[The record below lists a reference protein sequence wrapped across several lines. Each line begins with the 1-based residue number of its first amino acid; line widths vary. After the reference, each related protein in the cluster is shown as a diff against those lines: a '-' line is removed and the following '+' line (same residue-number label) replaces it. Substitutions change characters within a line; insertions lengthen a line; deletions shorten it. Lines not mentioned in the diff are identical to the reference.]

1 MRNDFYAVD
10 GVIIKN
16 NKILIP
22 KQLRRE
28 VLESL
33 HSAHQGVTGMTSNAR
48 QRLFWP
54 GLDSQLRLIRS
65 QCKDCNDVTP
75 SNAREPMTEA
85 PLPTFPFELTVTDFF
100 DHKGFL
106 YLIYADRYTGWVETS
121 LMLNGK
127 ESNVC
132 NELRR
137 WFMTY
142 GAPTELSSDGGPP
155 FDSQEY
161 KSFLQRWG
169 IKRRLS
175 SAYYPQ
181 SNGRAE
187 LAVKSAKRILMDNT
201 DSFGRLNHDKTARAF
216 LTHRNTPVQG
226 VGLSPAQML
235 YGRPIRDF
243 LPMLLTTMKV
253 SPQWKDIREKR
264 EVAMA
269 KRHIINKARYD
280 THSRSLDPL
289 QVGDSVLIQ
298 NQTGPYPNR
307 WHKTG
312 RIVEC
317 LTNRQYHVKVDGSN
331 RVTLRNRRFLRQIE
345 PVADIQPYRE
355 HCFDVKTDT
364 PLLEQMAPTDSQP
377 INDAPLENILD
388 TRHDLPDYQV
398 TSDGTNEAE
407 IPMSSFTPE
416 EPAPRNESP
425 NEPIIPLRPASPES
439 APLNRRST
447 CMKRPPARLIVKK
460 TGKHHLE
467 STDFSD
473 PPVSTARWRGACRD

>member
-1 MRNDFYAVD
+1 MVREQLPESVRIYWSMRNDLYAVD

-121 LMLNGK
+121 LMSNGK
-127 ESNVC
+127 ASTVC
-132 NELRR
+132 NELCR

-226 VGLSPAQML
+226 VGLSPAHML

-253 SPQWKDIREKR
+253 SPQWKDIR
-264 EVAMA
+264 
-269 KRHIINKARYD
+269 
-280 THSRSLDPL
+280 
-289 QVGDSVLIQ
+289 
-298 NQTGPYPNR
+298 
-307 WHKTG
+307 
-312 RIVEC
+312 
-317 LTNRQYHVKVDGSN
+317 
-331 RVTLRNRRFLRQIE
+331 
-345 PVADIQPYRE
+345 
-355 HCFDVKTDT
+355 
-364 PLLEQMAPTDSQP
+364 
-377 INDAPLENILD
+377 
-388 TRHDLPDYQV
+388 
-398 TSDGTNEAE
+398 
-407 IPMSSFTPE
+407 
-416 EPAPRNESP
+416 
-425 NEPIIPLRPASPES
+425 
-439 APLNRRST
+439 
-447 CMKRPPARLIVKK
+447 VKK
-460 TGKHHLE
+460 GSCDGK
-467 STDFSD
+467 T
-473 PPVSTARWRGACRD
+473 TYNQ